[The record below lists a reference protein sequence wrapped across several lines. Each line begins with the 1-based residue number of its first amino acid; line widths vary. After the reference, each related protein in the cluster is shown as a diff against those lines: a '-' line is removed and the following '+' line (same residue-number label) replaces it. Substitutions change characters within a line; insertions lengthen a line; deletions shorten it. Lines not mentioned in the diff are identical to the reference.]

1 MTRNIQRLTL
11 ALLLTGATLAA
22 CGQVPQPFQP
32 EEKSGNALLELRD
45 RAGIVVQPV
54 TSEAPASGT
63 ALAEAMA
70 KRLRDLDIPATT
82 SGGNRGSQRLAGR
95 AAVRPVPGGREEIL
109 LYWEL
114 RDPDDRR
121 AGFHTQRHEQAAGAW
136 AASTPALLA
145 ELAEAAAPAL
155 AAMAQDPLVKAA
167 AIPGFPDARLVI
179 LPLSGA
185 PGDAAKSLPRALQA
199 ELAAAKLPVAD
210 RIGDGDLLILGDVAV
225 GPAEAGLQT
234 VSIRWSL
241 VSAGDDRELGEIA
254 QQNLVPAGSLD
265 GPWGPV
271 AAEVARAAAS
281 GLADLLGAAG
291 KL

>member
-1 MTRNIQRLTL
+1 M
-11 ALLLTGATLAA
+11 LAA
-22 CGQVPQPFQP
+22 CGQLPQPFQP
-32 EEKSGNALLELRD
+32 EEKSGNALLQLRD

-54 TSEAPASGT
+54 ASDAPASGT

-70 KRLRDLDIPATT
+70 ERLRDLDIPTTT

-95 AAVRPVPGGREEIL
+95 AAVRPLPGGREEII

-114 RDPDDRR
+114 RDPDGRR
-121 AGFHTQRHEQAAGAW
+121 AGFHSQRHEQAAGNW
-136 AASTPALLA
+136 AAGSPGLLA
-145 ELAEAAAPAL
+145 ELADTAAPAL
-155 AAMAQDPLVKAA
+155 AAMAQDPPVKAA
-167 AIPGFPDARLVI
+167 PIPGFPDARLVI

-210 RIGDGDLLILGDVAV
+210 QIGNGDLLILGDVAV
-225 GPAEAGLQT
+225 GPAEGGLQA

-241 VSAGDDRELGEIA
+241 VSASDDRQLGEIA

-271 AAEVARAAAS
+271 AEEVARAAAS